1 MPKTTKEKNT
11 NIYTEA
17 RIAAGLTR
25 EEASEKLVFISA
37 DRLYRIES
45 GEREPH
51 PEEVLA
57 MQKCYKNPLLCNQ
70 YCTKECAIG
79 REYQPEI
86 TVKHLPQITLEV
98 VDTINS
104 LEHQKNRLIEIT
116 SDSSVQ
122 ADEME
127 DFLLIKKEL
136 ERISEAC
143 ESLKLWIENKKML
156 GELQTGQPEN
166 ELLL

>member
-17 RIAAGLTR
+17 RVSAGLTR
-25 EEASEKLVFISA
+25 EEASEKLVFISS

-45 GEREPH
+45 GERTAH
-51 PEEVLA
+51 PDEVLA

-70 YCTKECAIG
+70 YCIKECAIG
-79 REYQPEI
+79 REYQQAI
-86 TVKHLPQITLEV
+86 AVKHLPQITLEG

-104 LEHQKNRLIEIT
+104 LERHKDRLIQIT
-116 SDSSVQ
+116 SDSSIQ
-122 ADEME
+122 PEEMD
-127 DFLLIKKEL
+127 DFFLIQKEL

-143 ESLKLWIENKKML
+143 ESLKIWIENKKML
-156 GELQTGQPEN
+156 GQIN
-166 ELLL
+166 